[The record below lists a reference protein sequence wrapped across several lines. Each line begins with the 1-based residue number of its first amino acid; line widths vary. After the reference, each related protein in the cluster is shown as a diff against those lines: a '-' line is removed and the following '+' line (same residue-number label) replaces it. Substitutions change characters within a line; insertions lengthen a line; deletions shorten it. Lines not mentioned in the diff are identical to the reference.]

1 MRIRNFVFAATALA
15 TLLAGP
21 TNVQAASMNEYDELQ
36 ATLGLFESSGG
47 VTAVGLTSNAAG
59 TVYWAFF
66 DPNGNGLVS
75 GSFSV
80 QQDRLTPFIW
90 DSSTAGGPAL
100 ADVPG
105 LLLFGLDTDG
115 NGRIEVVDGKHLGSN
130 AFFVDISVNDVA
142 YIPTMNLRADDI
154 DESNPSNWTNL
165 PIAMLDGAGGK
176 DADTGDVMD
185 MQYLIDGAAGG
196 DDTNIFI
203 FTTEPVASS
212 QTMTIYD
219 GAGASK
225 SITVPFLFNHLNVID
240 PEQLTDVT
248 SAFNGGGFIRWT
260 VPSSTTA
267 TAVDVFGGIIVESP
281 TFGAAQTLL
290 PNFTE

>member
-1 MRIRNFVFAATALA
+1 MRVRSFVFTVTTLA

-21 TNVQAASMNEYDELQ
+21 PNVQAASMNEYDVLQ
-36 ATLGLFESSGG
+36 ATFGMFESSGG

-66 DPNGNGLVS
+66 DPNGNRLAS
-75 GSFSV
+75 GSLSV
-80 QQDRLTPFIW
+80 QQNRLTPFIW
-90 DSSTAGGPAL
+90 DSTTAGGTAL
-100 ADVPG
+100 ADMPG
-105 LLLFGLDTDG
+105 ILLFGLDTNA
-115 NGRIEVVDGKHLGSN
+115 NGTLEVADGKHLVSN
-130 AFFVDISVNDVA
+130 AFFVDIAVNDVA
-142 YIPTMNLRADDI
+142 YIPTMNIRGDDI
-154 DESNPSNWTNL
+154 DQPNPSNWTNL
-165 PIAMLDGAGGK
+165 PIAILDGAGGK

-203 FTTEPVASS
+203 FTTKPVASS
-212 QTMTIYD
+212 QSMTIHD

-225 SITVPFLFNHLNVID
+225 AITVPFLFNHLNVID
-240 PEQLTDVT
+240 PEQLADVT
-248 SAFNGGGFIRWT
+248 SAFNGDGFIRWT
-260 VPSSTTA
+260 VPSSTSA
-267 TAVDVFGGIIVESP
+267 TDIDAFGGIIVESP